1 MVFMFCWHKAFSAS
15 AKMLSGPVAFPFF
28 IRCITCSSFSVRKFC
43 AVDAWSCRIG
53 SLSSSYNSVT
63 YSLPIFALSLLR
75 QTSCSHLYLWCTQHC
90 HCGLFDFLM
99 HFLVFNCISIT
110 IISVHWTLNIEP
122 FVHLLSY
129 NHFWFLHPTF
139 GFWYLHIVFS
149 FSCLMWSIC
158 SKYYPESYTLASCLQ
173 VFWELL
179 F

>member
-1 MVFMFCWHKAFSAS
+1 MLKFFCQEVLRGWCLKLWNWLSIVIIQLSHTLSPSLRYLSFVKQAVLIFIFDAPSTVTVAS
-15 AKMLSGPVAFPFF
+15 LTFL
-28 IRCITCSSFSVRKFC
+28 CIS
-43 AVDAWSCRIG
+43 
-53 SLSSSYNSVT
+53 
-63 YSLPIFALSLLR
+63 
-75 QTSCSHLYLWCTQHC
+75 
-90 HCGLFDFLM
+90 
-99 HFLVFNCISIT
+99 LVFNCISIT

-129 NHFWFLHPTF
+129 NHFWFLYPTF
-139 GFWYLHIVFS
+139 GFWYLRIVFS